1 MKPLLIILFSL
12 FFAGLFSQVNPPKLH
27 CTEVLTNG
35 DVKLIWTP
43 PADPSNEFANYEVYF
58 ATQKTGPYALVSTA
72 LSTLSQ
78 TNYVHTTTVSLIQS
92 CYFYMVSRYGPG
104 ASSTSISS
112 DTIPT
117 IYLVGGSG
125 SKTWDLKISYLP
137 LVKNPAPRVYTLL
150 KEYPLGTW
158 NNLATTTSTIY
169 PDTLSG
175 CVPMKINYQVTL
187 PNTAGGCLF
196 VSNLA
201 IGTALTDTKDPE
213 QPYVDSI
220 SVLPNGN
227 VAIGWQVPVDKDI
240 THYKIQY
247 RIFSNQVP
255 QNQNIDSLP
264 GRTTT
269 SYVYA
274 TTTANSQTVGL
285 FVKAIDSCSRGSSVY
300 DLIKTMFL
308 TTAYDRCA
316 YKTVLN
322 WNRYRWAEMNGV
334 TKESTL
340 EYRIYYSVNG
350 SNFIRIDSTSDTT
363 YVHTNV
369 EPGKNICY
377 FVRVINVGKTITAS
391 SNRAC
396 FFSGQVNAPQFVYLK
411 TASVINKSTA
421 EVKVLLDST
430 KVCKGLSIQRSEDG
444 IDFTEVGFVPHNGS
458 PHYSFIDDQVKSD
471 LYSYSY
477 RASIIDSC
485 GNLRGV
491 SAISK
496 TILLKIQEDG
506 AELFTKH
513 LSWTNYQGFGG
524 GIGGYSVYRIVNDAL
539 SGGPIGYTD
548 ALTTSYTDN
557 LEEVA
562 SQGAKIEYMV
572 QAVEGLGN
580 PYGIQELSN
589 SNPVSVYEEGR
600 LFVPNAFA
608 PGGVNKIWK
617 PVTHFIE
624 KTEYKVSVFNRW
636 GKKVFESSDDVTG
649 WDGENCIADVYV
661 YLIDYKNARG
671 EYKQLKGTV
680 SLLR

>member
-1 MKPLLIILFSL
+1 M
-12 FFAGLFSQVNPPKLH
+12 
-27 CTEVLTNG
+27 
-35 DVKLIWTP
+35 WTP
-43 PADPSNEFANYEVYF
+43 PADPSNEFVNYEVYF
-58 ATQKTGPYALVSTA
+58 ATQKSGPFALVSTA
-72 LSTLSQ
+72 LSTLTQ
-78 TNYVHTTTVSLIQS
+78 TNYVHTTTVSLIQN

-125 SKTWDLKISYLP
+125 SKTWDLKISYQP
-137 LVKNPAPRVYTLL
+137 FVKSPAPPVFTLL

-158 NNLATTTSTIY
+158 NNLASTTSTIY

-187 PNTAGGCLF
+187 PNSAGGCLF

-220 SVLPNGN
+220 SVLANGN
-227 VAIGWQVPVDKDI
+227 VAISWQVPVDKDI

-264 GRTTT
+264 GRNTT
-269 SYVYA
+269 SYVYT

-322 WNRYRWAEMNGV
+322 WNRYKWAEMNGV

-350 SNFIRIDSTSDTT
+350 SNFIRIGSTSDTS

-396 FFSGQVNAPQFVYLK
+396 FFSGQVDAPQFVYIK
-411 TASVINKSTA
+411 TATVINKSTT
-421 EVKVLLDST
+421 EVKVYLDSS
-430 KVCKGLSIQRSEDG
+430 KVCKGLSILRSEDG
-444 IDFTEVGFVPHNGS
+444 IDFMEVGFATHNGS
-458 PHYSFIDDQVKSD
+458 PHYSFIDDKVKSNQ
-471 LYSYSY
+471 YSYFY
-477 RASIIDSC
+477 KVSIIDSC

-491 SAISK
+491 SALAK
-496 TILLKIQEDG
+496 TMLLKVQEDG

-513 LSWTNYQGFGG
+513 LSWTAYQGFGG
-524 GIGGYSVYRIVNDAL
+524 GIGGYSIYRIVNDGLNA
-539 SGGPIGYTD
+539 SPIGYTD
-548 ALTTSYTDN
+548 AQTTSYTDN

-608 PGGVNKIWK
+608 PGGVNKTWK

-636 GKKVFESSDDVTG
+636 GKKVFESSDDVTA